1 MSTLR
6 KRVAALE
13 GTGDGLVLLLVSALP
28 GEERETATYA
38 GVTYTQTRHESGDQF
53 RARVAD
59 EISHDRKRVIW
70 VSELDAAL

>member
-6 KRVAALE
+6 SRVAALE
-13 GTGDGLVLLLVSALP
+13 GSGDGLVLLLVAALP

-38 GVTYTQTRHESGDQF
+38 GVAYTQGHAETREQF
-53 RARVAD
+53 RGRLAERLR
-59 EISHDRKRVIW
+59 HGRKRFIC